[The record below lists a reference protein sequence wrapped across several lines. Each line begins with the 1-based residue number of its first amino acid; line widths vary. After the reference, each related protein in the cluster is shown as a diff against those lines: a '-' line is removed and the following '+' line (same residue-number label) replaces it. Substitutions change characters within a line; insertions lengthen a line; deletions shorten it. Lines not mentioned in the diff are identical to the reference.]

1 MARLAEETDGSL
13 RLAIDA
19 SLWLHQVLKVSQNV
33 AKAIAKQNQQSARG
47 NQDERSMATKMVFQL
62 MFYRLCK
69 LLGYGFRVC
78 FVYDGDQRPEWKRS
92 RRTFHFTS
100 RELDGLQDLAAA
112 FGFGNWQ
119 APGEAEAECAVMQC
133 AGIVDVVVTEDVDGL
148 LFGATCIWREFGSVD
163 EGADKAP
170 VTHVS
175 VYEDVTGRSGL
186 TPDGLK
192 LVALVSGGDYLP
204 KGIPKLGPVRAVELA
219 RAGYGETLLTSSCE
233 NRYRDWRE
241 EVEGIVRRNEDKVLS
256 RRLKEFQMPIDFPD
270 PQIVEYYARPVVS
283 TPEILFSCL
292 VENTAPDVELLC
304 KHVQRLMSWHGTTG
318 RSAFYRIFSPMYLQY
333 CLRSTTTGHCM
344 VSGIHSTRK
353 HASTDHMLECRVS
366 YVPSNVLAGFQLD
379 FGREADDVIIVS
391 DEDAEERIEDAQK
404 KQWDEHTV
412 QRIWLAETLVVKS
425 APEIYREWQ
434 KAQEEKSNRRKLTT
448 KKTETTKKKPMQEN
462 KIDRYFAAGRPKT
475 ATITSSKLQHRRT
488 SSDTL
493 VSLSPTSYSQSHSP
507 SLPSPTTLIR
517 ASPSK
522 QYKATATEIVHLLSS
537 TPPSGSPAEQH
548 HPRQSSKTLGT
559 TMTPS
564 IQRIHIIDISD

>member
-1 MARLAEETDGSL
+1 MTS
-13 RLAIDA
+13 
-19 SLWLHQVLKVSQNV
+19 
-33 AKAIAKQNQQSARG
+33 
-47 NQDERSMATKMVFQL
+47 KMVFQL

-92 RRTFHFTS
+92 KRTFHFTS
-100 RELDGLQDLAAA
+100 RELEGLQDLAAA

-148 LFGATCIWREFGSVD
+148 LFGATCIWREFGGVD
-163 EGADKAP
+163 EGADKTP

-175 VYEDVTGRSGL
+175 VYEDVMGRSGL

-204 KGIPKLGPVRAVELA
+204 KGIPKLGSVRAVELA
-219 RAGYGETLLTSSCE
+219 RAGYGETLLTTSCE
-233 NRYRDWRE
+233 DGYRDWRE

-256 RRLKEFQMPIDFPD
+256 RRLKEFQMPLDFPD

-283 TPEILFSCL
+283 TPETLLGCH

-304 KHVQRLMSWHGTTG
+304 KHVQRLMSWQGTTG
-318 RSAFYRIFSPMYLQY
+318 RNAFYRIFSPMYFQY
-333 CLRSTTTGHCM
+333 CLRSTTTGHYM

-366 YVPSNVLAGFQLD
+366 YFPSDILAGFQLD
-379 FGREADDVIIVS
+379 FGREVDNMIIISDGDD
-391 DEDAEERIEDAQK
+391 EERIDDAQK
-404 KQWDEHTV
+404 KRWDEHAA
-412 QRIWLAETLVVKS
+412 QRIWLAETLVMKS
-425 APEIYREWQ
+425 APEKHREWQ
-434 KAQEEKSNRRKLTT
+434 KIQEEKSNRRKSTT
-448 KKTETTKKKPMQEN
+448 KKTATTKKNPMQEN
-462 KIDRYFAAGRPKT
+462 KIDRYFAAGRPKS
-475 ATITSSKLQHRRT
+475 ATITSSKLKHRRT
-488 SSDTL
+488 TSDTL
-493 VSLSPTSYSQSHSP
+493 FSLSPISCSQSQSP
-507 SLPSPTTLIR
+507 ELPSPTTLIR

-522 QYKATATEIVHLLSS
+522 QSKAAAEIVHLLSS
-537 TPPSGSPAEQH
+537 SPSSCSPIEQQHCRHSSTP
-548 HPRQSSKTLGT
+548 LGT